1 MANMACIARR
11 RPARFGAVV
20 GSRGGG
26 VKFVARGNIGGGG
39 AADGAGPKE
48 SSIEMGGHLPVLF
61 NSCGLCRSISS
72 QLSAITCTSR
82 SRSSSAINRHRHNVM
97 VVETS
102 TVVVVVVVVVVITE
116 ERHFIVMEMGWWLVW
131 KL

>member
-1 MANMACIARR
+1 MACIARR

-20 GSRGGG
+20 GSGGGGGG
-26 VKFVARGNIGGGG
+26 VEFVARGNISRGG

-48 SSIEMGGHLPVLF
+48 SSIEMGGHPSVLF

-72 QLSAITCTSR
+72 RLSAITCTSR
-82 SRSSSAINRHRHNVM
+82 SRSSSAVSRHWHNVT

-102 TVVVVVVVVVVITE
+102 TVVVVVVVVSV
-116 ERHFIVMEMGWWLVW
+116 ERHFIVMVMGW
-131 KL
+131 